1 MLRYSPNGRQRR
13 RSPFGFFRIF
23 LEILIIAFSIYLA
36 FLLSERN
43 QAKTKAKTEAISE
56 KKYLQELLEEVKIN
70 RERLSVDLDKKRS
83 QVVLLEKML
92 ETSMRRVDADTLR
105 LAMKALLNVHLYTP
119 TGVVYQE
126 LVASGRL
133 SLITSD
139 TLRHEM
145 AQYHRKL
152 SRIPLAAQSDPEVK
166 QIQSYLIGKKVFSL
180 LEPYADVKGI
190 DISQIQKNRIIR
202 VLLNDRTFIDLVYLR
217 HHSLHRAIRFK
228 TPIQQHL
235 RKLQLLIE
243 AQLSRAKN

>member
-1 MLRYSPNGRQRR
+1 MLRYSPNGTQRQRR
-13 RSPFGFFRIF
+13 SSFGFFRIF
-23 LEILIIAFSIYLA
+23 LEIPIIAFSIYLA

-43 QAKTKAKTEAISE
+43 QAKTEAISE

-105 LAMKALLNVHLYTP
+105 LAMKELLNVHLYTP
-119 TGVVYQE
+119 TDAVYQD
-126 LVASGRL
+126 LVSSGNL

-139 TLRHEM
+139 TLRHEVM
-145 AQYHRKL
+145 QYHRKL
-152 SRIPLAAQSDPEVK
+152 SRIPFAGQSDPEVK

-190 DISQIQKNRIIR
+190 AISQIQKNRIIR

-217 HHSLHRAIRFK
+217 HHSLNRVIRFE
-228 TPIQQHL
+228 TPMQQHL
-235 RKLQLLIE
+235 RKMQLLIE
-243 AQLSRAKN
+243 AQLSRTKK

>member
-1 MLRYSPNGRQRR
+1 MLRYSPNGTQRQR

-23 LEILIIAFSIYLA
+23 LEIPIIAFSIYLA

-43 QAKTKAKTEAISE
+43 QAKTEAISE

-105 LAMKALLNVHLYTP
+105 LAMKELLNVHLYTP
-119 TGVVYQE
+119 TDAVYQD
-126 LVASGRL
+126 LVSSGNL

-139 TLRHEM
+139 TLM
-145 AQYHRKL
+145 QYHRKL
-152 SRIPLAAQSDPEVK
+152 SRIPFAGQSDPEVK

-190 DISQIQKNRIIR
+190 AISQIQKNRIIR

-217 HHSLHRAIRFK
+217 HHSLNRVIRFE
-228 TPIQQHL
+228 TPMQQHL
-235 RKLQLLIE
+235 RKMQLLIE
-243 AQLSRAKN
+243 AQLSRTKK

>member
-1 MLRYSPNGRQRR
+1 MLQYSPNGTQRKR
-13 RSPFGFFRIF
+13 RSPFGFLRIF
-23 LEILIIAFSIYLA
+23 LEIPIIAFSIYLA

-43 QAKTKAKTEAISE
+43 QAKTEAISE
-56 KKYLQELLEEVKIN
+56 KKHLQELLEEVKIN
-70 RERLSVDLDKKRS
+70 LERLSVDLDKKRS

-105 LAMKALLNVHLYTP
+105 LAMKALLNVHLYSP
-119 TGVVYQE
+119 TEAVYQD

-145 AQYHRKL
+145 AKYHRKL
-152 SRIPLAAQSDPEVK
+152 SRIPFAAQSDPEVK

-190 DISQIQKNRIIR
+190 GISQIQKNRIIR

-217 HHSLHRAIRFK
+217 HHSISQTIRFE
-228 TPIQQHL
+228 TPMQQHL
-235 RKLQLLIE
+235 RKMQLLIE
-243 AQLSRAKN
+243 EQLNGAKD

>member
-1 MLRYSPNGRQRR
+1 MLRYSPNGIERKRK
-13 RSPFGFFRIF
+13 SPFGFFRIF
-23 LEILIIAFSIYLA
+23 LEIPIIAFSIYLV
-36 FLLSERN
+36 FSLSERN
-43 QAKTKAKTEAISE
+43 QAKTEAISE

-105 LAMKALLNVHLYTP
+105 LAMKALLNVPLYSP
-119 TGVVYQE
+119 TGAVYQD
-126 LVASGRL
+126 LVSSGKL

-139 TLRHEM
+139 TLRQEM
-145 AQYHRKL
+145 AQYHGKL
-152 SRIPLAAQSDPEVK
+152 SRMPLAGKSDPEVK

-190 DISQIQKNRIIR
+190 DISQTQKNRIIR

-217 HHSLHRAIRFK
+217 HHSISRAIRFE
-228 TPIQQHL
+228 TPMQQQL
-235 RKLQLLIE
+235 RSMQLLIE
-243 AQLSRAKN
+243 AQLSRAKE